1 MDTHEHGGPAPAEE
15 TLDPTTD
22 TEWEEVRALGHR
34 LVDEMVSLHRGIGA
48 GPVWRPVPP
57 EARRALS
64 GPLPAGGAPLDE
76 TVARFREHVLP
87 YHLGNIHPRG
97 WGWVNGTGT
106 TVGAYADFVA
116 AAMNV
121 NCAGAHTGAL
131 FVERQ
136 VVETLK
142 AAMRWPSAGSGIL
155 VSGASMANLVGLAAA
170 RDRAGARSP
179 VGCAPVEVGRE
190 GVAALPLTLYASEA
204 VHNSVDRAVR
214 LLGIG
219 TDRLRRIPVDGAW
232 RMDITALER
241 AIAADRAAGLRPFC
255 VVATAGTV
263 DHGAV
268 DPLEAIADVCAR
280 EALWMHVDGAFGAV
294 AALSAELRP
303 LVAGMERA
311 DSLAFD
317 LHKWM
322 HVPIE
327 AACILVRDPADHRRP
342 FASSASYLNALSRGV
357 AATDRWLYEYGPQ
370 LTRGFRALKAWFL
383 LLHHGTEKIGRLAAQ
398 NVRQTRHLEELLRAE
413 PGVEVLASGPLCVL
427 CFRWRPQGMD
437 RDAVD
442 RLNEEL
448 LAELQESGRA
458 VVSSTSVRGAFALRL
473 AITNHRTRS
482 SDLTE
487 LVAAVRELGS
497 RRALPGEAHR
507 GPAARA

>member
-1 MDTHEHGGPAPAEE
+1 METHEQDGPAPAEE
-15 TLDPTTD
+15 TLDPTND
-22 TEWEEVRALGHR
+22 AEWEAVRALGHR
-34 LVDEMVSLHRGIGA
+34 LVDEVVALHRGIGA
-48 GPVWRPVPP
+48 GPAWRPVPP

-64 GPLPAGGAPLDE
+64 GPLPASGASLDE
-76 TVARFREHVLP
+76 TVERFREHVLP

-97 WGWVNGTGT
+97 WGWVNGTGS
-106 TVGAYADFVA
+106 TVGAYADFLA

-121 NCAGAHTGAL
+121 NCAGAQTGAL
-131 FVERQ
+131 FVEAQ

-142 AAMRWPSAGSGIL
+142 AAMGWPSAGSGIL
-155 VSGASMANLVGLAAA
+155 MSGASAANLVGLAAA
-170 RDRAGARSP
+170 RDRAGAAPAPGS
-179 VGCAPVEVGRE
+179 APVDVGRE
-190 GVAALPLTLYASEA
+190 GLAALPLALYASEA

-219 TDRLRRIPVDGAW
+219 TDRLRKIPVDAGW
-232 RMDITALER
+232 CMDVAALER
-241 AIAADRAAGLRPFC
+241 AIAADRATGLRPFC

-268 DPLEAIADVCAR
+268 DPLGAIADVCAR
-280 EALWMHVDGAFGAV
+280 EGLWLHVDGAFGAV
-294 AALSAELRP
+294 AALSEELRP

-327 AACILVRDPADHRRP
+327 AACVLVRDPADHRRP
-342 FASSASYLNALSRGV
+342 FASSASYLNALARGV

-383 LLHHGTEKIGRLAAQ
+383 LRHHGTDKIGRLAAQ
-398 NVRQTRHLEELLRAE
+398 NVRQTRKLEALLRAE

-437 RDAVD
+437 AEALD

-458 VVSSTSVRGAFALRL
+458 VVSSTAVRGAFALRL
-473 AITNHRTRS
+473 AITNHRTRRE
-482 SDLTE
+482 DLTE

-497 RRALPGEAHR
+497 RLAP
-507 GPAARA
+507 PA